1 MIKLAPPIGDT
12 QKLESPL
19 ARKTSAIRSVFSFI
33 LADRD
38 HVYSSDAIHLAL
50 LSCGVQ
56 GFYQNATVQ
65 NFAVISKISNIL
77 IMGGW
82 VKDRTVG
89 WTDAIEIH
97 TPFTEYPSSLAV
109 WIIIVD

>member
-19 ARKTSAIRSVFSFI
+19 RITSAIWSDFSFI
-33 LADRD
+33 STDRG

-77 IMGGW
+77 IMRGW

-97 TPFTEYPSSLAV
+97 TPFTEYPSSLTF
-109 WIIIVD
+109 WIVTVD